1 MNPLLRKMMLKPGHR
16 VILLGAPAE
25 YRSLLTGEKE
35 LTVTE
40 KGGKGLDAALLFAR
54 GAGILRQLAGEALSA
69 IRPDGLLWISYPKK
83 SSGLQTDLTMQEGWE
98 PLHEVGYRVVSL
110 VSLDETWSA
119 GRWRKQETFR
129 SSRSERVRSQP
140 EINGHIDMVR
150 RTVILPGDLQ
160 KALAKSAKAGGLFD
174 GLSFTCRKEYVKWI
188 LEAKN
193 GETRKRRVEGAVKL
207 LLKGAKT
214 PFGPK

>member
-16 VILLGAPAE
+16 VILLGPPAE
-25 YRSLLTGEKE
+25 YRSLLTDEKE

-40 KGGKGLDAALLFAR
+40 KGGRGLDAAILFAR
-54 GAGILRQLAGEALSA
+54 DAGILRQLAREALSA

-98 PLHEVGYRVVSL
+98 PLTEVGYRVVSL

-119 GRWRKQETFR
+119 GRWRKQETLQ
-129 SSRSERVRSQP
+129 SSRRDRVRSRP
-140 EINGHIDMVR
+140 EIDSHIDTVR
-150 RTVILPGDLQ
+150 RTVTLPGDLRR
-160 KALAKSAKAGGLFD
+160 ALAKSTNARGLFD

-188 LEAKN
+188 LEAKK
-193 GETRKRRVEGAVKL
+193 EKTRKRRVEGAVKM